1 MEHIKRMEV
10 ELEELI
16 EKIGKISNFLKK
28 VDEKQITI
36 DEIQE
41 ILLVNQKECMKSYA
55 RILKHRIHYDTLK
68 YHNDKPCYVG
78 NNYDEV
84 GENCIK

>member
-1 MEHIKRMEV
+1 MEHIHRMEQ

-41 ILLVNQKECMKSYA
+41 ILLVNQKEHMKSYA
-55 RILKHRIHYDTLK
+55 RILKHRIQYDTLK
-68 YHNDKPCYVG
+68 AQKDKSCSTSE
-78 NNYDEV
+78 NYDTVTQE
-84 GENCIK
+84 CFK